1 MKPVLLGLLALAM
14 GVGVGLLYSWV
25 ISPVQYTDTG
35 PNTLRADYQAGYAQL
50 AARAFAVDGNL
61 GRARTRL
68 GLLGWADPAQT
79 TAALAQQLVAED
91 ADARQIAAVSDLA
104 IALAGGP
111 TATRAG
117 PPPNQ
122 TQVADV
128 TATAATAPRPTASAT
143 PQPTN
148 TVIPSITPQLL
159 PTRTPTAT
167 PQGAFDFK
175 GRQLVC
181 DPALGQPLIQV
192 QTENAGTVPVPGVEV
207 VVTWDGGFDHFYTG
221 LKPEQGL
228 GYGDFTM
235 TPGIEYT
242 VHLAESPSLTVEG
255 ITVENCGDG
264 GGGTFPGAWLLV
276 FRQP

>member
-1 MKPVLLGLLALAM
+1 MKAALLALVALAI
-14 GVGVGLLYSWV
+14 GVGLGLLYSWV

-35 PNTLRADYQAGYAQL
+35 PNALRADYQAAYVQL

-68 GLLGWADPAQT
+68 ALLGWADAGQ
-79 TAALAQQLVAED
+79 TAALLAQQLAAAGA
-91 ADARQIAAVSDLA
+91 ADAEVRPVAQLA
-104 IALAGGP
+104 DALSGRLSPTPNLDATSAFLTGTPAPPTPRPSATG
-111 TATRAG
+111 TAT
-117 PPPNQ
+117 PE
-122 TQVADV
+122 
-128 TATAATAPRPTASAT
+128 PTD
-143 PQPTN
+143 

-167 PQGAFDFK
+167 PQGAFDFR

-181 DPALGQPLIQV
+181 DPNLREPLIQV
-192 QTENAGTVPVPGVEV
+192 MTENAGTVPVGGVEV

-221 LKPEQGL
+221 LKPDQGA

-235 TPGIEYT
+235 EPGVIYT
-242 VHLAESPSLTVEG
+242 VHLAESPSLTVED
-255 ITVENCGDG
+255 ISVESCSDE
-264 GGGTFPGAWLLV
+264 GGGTYPGSWLLV

>member
-1 MKPVLLGLLALAM
+1 MKAVLLGLVALAM
-14 GVGVGLLYSWV
+14 GVGLGLLYSWV

-35 PNTLRADYQAGYAQL
+35 PNSLRADYQAAYVQL
-50 AARAFAVDGNL
+50 AARAFVVDGNL

-68 GLLGWADPAQT
+68 ALLGWTDPAQT
-79 TAALAQQLVAED
+79 TTALAQQLAD
-91 ADARQIAAVSDLA
+91 ADAAAAPAVAQLA
-104 IALAGGP
+104 AALGGGLATTTANPAPDGTQVAAASP
-111 TATRAG
+111 TATH
-117 PPPNQ
+117 
-122 TQVADV
+122 T
-128 TATAATAPRPTASAT
+128 PRPTATAT
-143 PQPTN
+143 HTPLPTN

-175 GRQLVC
+175 GQQLVC
-181 DPALGQPLIQV
+181 DPTLGEPLIQV

-207 VVTWDGGFDHFYTG
+207 VVTWEGGFDHFYTG
-221 LKPEQGL
+221 LKPDRGP

-235 TPGIEYT
+235 TPGIEYS

-255 ITVENCGDG
+255 LTVENCGAA
-264 GGGTFPGAWLLV
+264 GGGTFPGSWLLV

>member
-1 MKPVLLGLLALAM
+1 MKAVLLALLAVV
-14 GVGVGLLYSWV
+14 VGVAVALLYSWV

-35 PNTLRADYQAGYAQL
+35 PNTLRADYQAAYVAL
-50 AARAFAVDGNL
+50 AARAYGVDGNL

-68 GLLGWADPAQT
+68 ALLGWADPAQA
-79 TAALAQQLVAED
+79 TAALAQRLAAEGGSAEQVTAVALL
-91 ADARQIAAVSDLA
+91 ADALS
-104 IALAGGP
+104 GGP
-111 TATRAG
+111 A
-117 PPPNQ
+117 
-122 TQVADV
+122 
-128 TATAATAPRPTASAT
+128 AATPSATTAGQPAGDTPEATASATTAPSPT

-148 TVIPSITPQLL
+148 TVVPSITPQLL

-181 DPALGQPLIQV
+181 DPRLGAPLIQV
-192 QTENAGTVPVPGVEV
+192 QTENAGTVPVGGVEI

-221 LKPEQGL
+221 LKPDQGA

-255 ITVENCGDG
+255 LTVENCSDE
-264 GGGTFPGAWLLV
+264 GGGTFPGSWLLV